1 MGKIPRGAFPKGS
14 PSRGGDVVK
23 DINRPSLPT
32 PFYSVLVSVSVFMPL
47 STVFHS
53 INSRDKCPFSH
64 SVLLVLNLPAIGPVN
79 CISLYESY
87 GRACEPVWPSGKALG
102 W

>member
-1 MGKIPRGAFPKGS
+1 MGS
-14 PSRGGDVVK
+14 PSRGRDVVVYVF
-23 DINRPSLPT
+23 DISQPSLPNSLH
-32 PFYSVLVSVSVFMPL
+32 SVLVSVSVFMAL

-64 SVLLVLNLPAIGPVN
+64 SVLLVLNLPVIGPVN
-79 CISLYESY
+79 CISFYESY